1 LLSAVLILLA
11 VFLYSL
17 FHSFLASLWAKA
29 RARRWLGPAVDR
41 FYRLFFN
48 GIGVVTL
55 LPVLALVPLLPDRL
69 IYTVPFPWWLLFLGV
84 QGLAVVGLLVGL
96 MQTGIGSFLGL
107 SQLMG
112 EKQEV
117 SLQLVMGGLYRWVRH
132 PLYTAGLVL
141 IWFTPFMTQNLLALY
156 AGFTLYLV
164 VGASFEERKLLR
176 EFGETYIEYR
186 KRTPM
191 LIPGWRRRMRGLN
204 LR

>member
-1 LLSAVLILLA
+1 
-11 VFLYSL
+11 
-17 FHSFLASLWAKA
+17 
-29 RARRWLGPAVDR
+29 
-41 FYRLFFN
+41 
-48 GIGVVTL
+48 
-55 LPVLALVPLLPDRL
+55 
-69 IYTVPFPWWLLFLGV
+69 
-84 QGLAVVGLLVGL
+84 

-117 SLQLVMGGLYRWVRH
+117 SPQLVTSGLYRWVRH
-132 PLYTAGLVL
+132 PLYTAGLVF